1 MVNVTAVDDTSDA
14 KDECQH
20 HWVIDSARG
29 PTSWGFCRRCAATRE
44 FANSCPGV
52 MWEDGALSDILRTS
66 TASSLWWKR
75 LQPLSVVSEDSAN
88 KVGADAC

>member
-1 MVNVTAVDDTSDA
+1 MVSVTAVESDTGA

-44 FANSCPGV
+44 FTNSCPGV
-52 MWEDGALSDILRTS
+52 VWETTALSDILQTS
-66 TASSLWWKR
+66 PASSPWWER
-75 LQPLSVVSEDSAN
+75 MQPLSLASEDAADR
-88 KVGADAC
+88 VGVDAC

>member
-1 MVNVTAVDDTSDA
+1 MVTVTAVGDRPDS

-20 HWVIDSARG
+20 HWVIDSAQG

-52 MWEDGALSDILRTS
+52 VWEDTALSDILRT
-66 TASSLWWKR
+66 TPTSSPWWER
-75 LQPLSVVSEDSAN
+75 LQPLNLADDGAER
-88 KVGADAC
+88 VGADSC